1 MKSDLL
7 WSTKHRMELHRA
19 LSDLEEVRER
29 LARIQ
34 RFEGYSAPAAA
45 ASGLVAIVAAIGQA
59 RFAPFPPI
67 HGQMHTYLSIWF
79 LCAGVAL
86 AINYGAAAIW
96 LFSHRS
102 PHERSQFRS
111 AAISI
116 APSVILGAA
125 ITAALCHAGAYSLL
139 PGTWFALYAIG
150 LFASRTQI
158 PDGALWVTIGFAALA
173 VAFLATPLSDIALSW
188 WVVPLGFGT
197 GQLAIGALLWESRS
211 HA

>member
-1 MKSDLL
+1 
-7 WSTKHRMELHRA
+7 MELNRA
-19 LSDLEEVRER
+19 LSDLEEVRGR

-45 ASGLVAIVAAIGQA
+45 ASGAFALTAGIAQA
-59 RFAPFPPI
+59 RVAPFPPF
-67 HGQMHTYLSIWF
+67 HGQVHTYLTIWF
-79 LCAGVAL
+79 LCAGAAL

-96 LFSHRS
+96 LLCHRS
-102 PHERSQFRS
+102 AHDRSQFRS
-111 AAISI
+111 AAASI

-125 ITAALCHAGAYSLL
+125 ITVALCHYGAYALL

-158 PDGALWVTIGFAALA
+158 PDGSIYVTIGFAALA
-173 VAFLATPLSDIALSW
+173 VAFLATPLVDIALTW
-188 WVVPLGFGT
+188 WVVPLGFAF
-197 GQLAIGALLWESRS
+197 GQLAIGALLWESRR

>member
-1 MKSDLL
+1 MRRAPL
-7 WSTKHRMELHRA
+7 WGTKYGMELNRA

-29 LARIQ
+29 LARVQ

-45 ASGLVAIVAAIGQA
+45 ASGLCAILAGLAQA
-59 RFAPFPPI
+59 RVAPFAAT
-67 HGQMHTYLSIWF
+67 HAQLQTYLTIWF
-79 LCAGVAL
+79 SCAAAAL

-102 PHERSQFRS
+102 SHDRSQFRS

-125 ITAALCHAGAYSLL
+125 ITVALCHAGAYTLL

-150 LFASRTQI
+150 LFASRSQI
-158 PDGALWVTIGFAALA
+158 PDGALYVTVGFAVLA
-173 VAFLATPLSDIALSW
+173 VAFLATPLTDIALSW

>member
-102 PHERSQFRS
+102 SPHERSQFRS

-125 ITAALCHAGAYSLL
+125 ITAALCHAGAYTLL
-139 PGTWFALYAIG
+139 P
-150 LFASRTQI
+150 
-158 PDGALWVTIGFAALA
+158 
-173 VAFLATPLSDIALSW
+173 
-188 WVVPLGFGT
+188 
-197 GQLAIGALLWESRS
+197 
-211 HA
+211 